1 MGRSR
6 KNKWSR
12 RTRTKPGAAPGQLIA
27 RPEAARGRVSILAYG
42 PEGLV
47 ERSAAS
53 LQEAREQIARWP
65 TTWINVDGVADVETI
80 AQLGEML
87 GLHRLALE
95 DVVNLG
101 QRAKCEAY
109 DEDLFIVVRMPPQG
123 DDPHGSEQVS
133 MFVGP
138 TYIVTFQERAG
149 DPFDPVRERIRN
161 GKGRI
166 RTAGPDYLAY
176 TLLDASIDGYFPLLE
191 VLGQRL
197 ESLERQVVDDPKDE
211 TLGDL
216 LRLRSELLSLR
227 RDLLPLRD
235 MVQSLIRGE
244 SPLIKPATTVFL
256 RDCADHVEQLVDL
269 LEVYREVSSDLMH
282 CYMSNVSN
290 RLNEVMK
297 VLTIV
302 TAVFIPLSF
311 VASIYGMNFDP
322 DTSPWNMPELRF
334 RYGYPLVLLVM
345 LLIGIAMLVMFRR
358 KGWLGRR
365 RLPREVSR

>member
-1 MGRSR
+1 MGRTR
-6 KNKWSR
+6 RNKWSR
-12 RTRTKPGAAPGQLIA
+12 RTRTKPGGAPGQLIA
-27 RPEAARGRVSILAYG
+27 PADAARGHISIMAYG
-42 PEGLV
+42 PDGLV
-47 ERSAAS
+47 ERSAAG
-53 LQEAREQIARWP
+53 LTEARELLARWP
-65 TTWINVDGVADVETI
+65 TTWINVDGVEDVETI
-80 AQLGEML
+80 AGLGEML

-109 DEDLFIVVRMPPQG
+109 DEDLFIVVRQPSAAG
-123 DDPHGSEQVS
+123 DPHVSEQVS

-138 TYIVTFQERAG
+138 RYVVTFQERAG
-149 DPFDPVRERIRN
+149 DPFDPVRERIRL

-166 RTAGPDYLAY
+166 RGAGPDYLAY
-176 TLLDASIDGYFPLLE
+176 TLLDASIDGNFPILE
-191 VLGQRL
+191 SLGQRL
-197 ESLERQVVDDPKDE
+197 ESLERRVVENPQDE

-235 MVQSLIRGE
+235 TVQSLIRGE
-244 SPLIKPATTVFL
+244 SPLIRPATTVFL
-256 RDCADHVEQLVDL
+256 RDCADHVYQLVDL

-290 RLNEVMK
+290 RMNEVMK

-302 TAVFIPLSF
+302 TTVFIPLSF
-311 VASIYGMNFDP
+311 VAGIYGMNFDP
-322 DTSPWNMPELRF
+322 DTSPWNMPELRWPL
-334 RYGYPLVLLVM
+334 GYPLVLLVM
-345 LLIGIAMLVMFRR
+345 LLVSVAMLLMFRR

-365 RLPREVSR
+365 AARRGV